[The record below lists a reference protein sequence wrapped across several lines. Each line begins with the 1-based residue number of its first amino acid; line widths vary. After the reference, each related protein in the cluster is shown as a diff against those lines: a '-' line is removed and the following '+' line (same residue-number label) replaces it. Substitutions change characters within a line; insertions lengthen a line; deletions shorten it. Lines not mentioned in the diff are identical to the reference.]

1 MYNRNP
7 AVVYSYFEE
16 KQDAS
21 KPNLP
26 ELDQKI
32 ESPIQSRT
40 INLLSDKELRA
51 SKRHLNYVANFW
63 DVLSF
68 GICVTMGN
76 IFIAWGSGFS
86 QGYWD
91 FFFATAI
98 SSSCFLCLFFC
109 IAEVVSIVPFGGGT
123 YALARITV
131 GPYIG
136 FLVGACESIGN
147 IIFTLVAMMPLGSG
161 ITYMFGGNPKYEP
174 VYWLVLYVLMIA
186 TEFAGIITLYIVIS
200 AQNIDT
206 SKYIP
211 NLEHNTYSDG
221 ITELLPLLYPA
232 GWWYFGI
239 EIIPLI
245 SDEVENVKVSSP
257 RAIVWTAVIVTVL
270 AFVCM
275 LLSYAQYPSYEDD
288 YSLIVHVLPLS
299 SGFSNAFGINDQM
312 ASLLSYPGLY
322 IANALFVYGYGK
334 QLSALAKSRLL
345 PSFFGWTLKGS
356 NIPYMAL
363 LLGSIIGYAVL
374 IILSQ
379 GLGYDYDSELTNE
392 LFNASLMGSYFTFE
406 VMFASF
412 LMFRFKYKNI
422 ARSYTSPL
430 GIYGAIYGM
439 LGFGFLFASAVVFA
453 NDDYRTFLFFI
464 GFIVISSIYYFL
476 YAKYTQIFSEDE
488 QAVMFTVYL
497 LKANERKLSGK
508 KFVHPQKPKNRR
520 SALHSKVL
528 SVAETTPINEDLERG
543 KSGSQHRLGTQ
554 TGSDMAETERG
565 LECYQELSM
574 PVIKT
579 EKIIEEPDN
588 SVIDWGSASASV
600 SQKKKNVQFILPS

>member
-51 SKRHLNYVANFW
+51 SKRHLSYVANFW

-76 IFIAWGSGFS
+76 IFIAWGSGFR
-86 QGYWD
+86 QGYWE
-91 FFFATAI
+91 FFFATAL

-136 FLVGACESIGN
+136 FLVGACESVGN

-174 VYWLVLYVLMIA
+174 VYWLLLYLLMIA
-186 TEFAGIITLYIVIS
+186 TEFAGRKFYFNFLRCIAVLSLSIITLYVIVS

-211 NLEHNTYSDG
+211 SLEQNTYSDG

-245 SDEVENVKVSSP
+245 SDEVENVS
-257 RAIVWTAVIVTVL
+257 
-270 AFVCM
+270 
-275 LLSYAQYPSYEDD
+275 
-288 YSLIVHVLPLS
+288 
-299 SGFSNAFGINDQM
+299 
-312 ASLLSYPGLY
+312 
-322 IANALFVYGYGK
+322 
-334 QLSALAKSRLL
+334 
-345 PSFFGWTLKGS
+345 
-356 NIPYMAL
+356 
-363 LLGSIIGYAVL
+363 
-374 IILSQ
+374 
-379 GLGYDYDSELTNE
+379 
-392 LFNASLMGSYFTFE
+392 TF
-406 VMFASF
+406 
-412 LMFRFKYKNI
+412 
-422 ARSYTSPL
+422 
-430 GIYGAIYGM
+430 
-439 LGFGFLFASAVVFA
+439 
-453 NDDYRTFLFFI
+453 
-464 GFIVISSIYYFL
+464 
-476 YAKYTQIFSEDE
+476 
-488 QAVMFTVYL
+488 
-497 LKANERKLSGK
+497 
-508 KFVHPQKPKNRR
+508 
-520 SALHSKVL
+520 
-528 SVAETTPINEDLERG
+528 
-543 KSGSQHRLGTQ
+543 
-554 TGSDMAETERG
+554 
-565 LECYQELSM
+565 C
-574 PVIKT
+574 
-579 EKIIEEPDN
+579 
-588 SVIDWGSASASV
+588 
-600 SQKKKNVQFILPS
+600 

>member
-1 MYNRNP
+1 
-7 AVVYSYFEE
+7 
-16 KQDAS
+16 
-21 KPNLP
+21 
-26 ELDQKI
+26 
-32 ESPIQSRT
+32 
-40 INLLSDKELRA
+40 
-51 SKRHLNYVANFW
+51 
-63 DVLSF
+63 
-68 GICVTMGN
+68 
-76 IFIAWGSGFS
+76 
-86 QGYWD
+86 
-91 FFFATAI
+91 
-98 SSSCFLCLFFC
+98 
-109 IAEVVSIVPFGGGT
+109 
-123 YALARITV
+123 
-131 GPYIG
+131 
-136 FLVGACESIGN
+136 
-147 IIFTLVAMMPLGSG
+147 
-161 ITYMFGGNPKYEP
+161 
-174 VYWLVLYVLMIA
+174 
-186 TEFAGIITLYIVIS
+186 
-200 AQNIDT
+200 
-206 SKYIP
+206 
-211 NLEHNTYSDG
+211 
-221 ITELLPLLYPA
+221 
-232 GWWYFGI
+232 
-239 EIIPLI
+239 
-245 SDEVENVKVSSP
+245 
-257 RAIVWTAVIVTVL
+257 
-270 AFVCM
+270 M

-288 YSLIVHVLPLS
+288 YSLIVHALPLS

-363 LLGSIIGYAVL
+363 LLGSIIGYAIL
-374 IILSQ
+374 ILLSE
-379 GLGYDYDSELTNE
+379 GLGKDYDSEFTNE

-497 LKANERKLSGK
+497 LKGKECCKSSFVFLSYRFLLLLANERKLSGK
-508 KFVHPQKPKNRR
+508 KFIRPQKPKNRR